1 MLARAGRARGWKQRM
16 ASAGASTIG
25 AHQLNFCKSA
35 EEIRSSLRSL
45 ISRYEAEVQAIV
57 DADDRSFAATFGRL
71 ADADGLAALFSAE
84 LTLPAQVSGEKAV
97 RDASAD
103 AKAQLQ
109 QMWSKSYARA
119 DLYHA
124 LEAAAGLA
132 AGSEEQ
138 RLVEVVLAKLRHV
151 GAHLPEAQRKEL
163 EELDQ
168 QCGKLCLQ
176 AEQNINEDC
185 SSVDLTP
192 ADLEGCAESFVESLP
207 STEAGLKRCAL
218 KAPTLVPILQRC
230 KSSATRRRMMEASQ
244 RKCIE
249 VNTPVLEELIAARH
263 TAAVKLGFSCH
274 AERMLASKMAGNLKT
289 AKGFVEEM
297 LQRLRP
303 LRDRDLKRLGQR
315 KQADVADGN
324 SNGDRKRKSQVL
336 EEHPVDLWDLSYYSD
351 LLKREELLLDD
362 EKVKEF
368 FPLEGTIQRILDVYT
383 ELLGLSFHR
392 NDQLPVWHK
401 EVMAFEVKEQGE
413 VVGHLFLDQ
422 FPRDGKFSHQ
432 MIFPLAPAFTS
443 SSNQRCVPACV
454 NISNLPRS
462 EGSRPALLRF
472 SEMKTLF
479 HELGHVMHCLC
490 TSTRFSILSWA
501 WPMVPWPGG
510 VEQDFLE
517 VPSMALE
524 KFTSDQQ
531 LLQRVAKHFETAKE
545 LDGASISKIQEL
557 ESWMAGI
564 QESRIF
570 GVFLFDLLLHS
581 QAPPYSFDGHEKLSI
596 PELYRHVM
604 EKCTTLPQLPNI
616 NFCTSWYHIYVGY
629 DAGYYGYGWAD
640 VYAADIFATMQSSK
654 LGALSAETGRQ
665 LRSEILGPCATKS
678 GEEMLQNFLKREPS
692 VEPWC
697 RLKGI

>member
-1 MLARAGRARGWKQRM
+1 QPMFCSITRPPLLRRLSLRLGPHSSSPACGAWQRARSVGRPPPRCGSTAALSLGAAAVLARAGRARGWKQRM

-303 LRDRDLKRLGQR
+303 LRDRDLSL
-315 KQADVADGN
+315 
-324 SNGDRKRKSQVL
+324 
-336 EEHPVDLWDLSYYSD
+336 
-351 LLKREELLLDD
+351 
-362 EKVKEF
+362 
-368 FPLEGTIQRILDVYT
+368 
-383 ELLGLSFHR
+383 
-392 NDQLPVWHK
+392 
-401 EVMAFEVKEQGE
+401 
-413 VVGHLFLDQ
+413 
-422 FPRDGKFSHQ
+422 
-432 MIFPLAPAFTS
+432 
-443 SSNQRCVPACV
+443 
-454 NISNLPRS
+454 
-462 EGSRPALLRF
+462 
-472 SEMKTLF
+472 
-479 HELGHVMHCLC
+479 
-490 TSTRFSILSWA
+490 
-501 WPMVPWPGG
+501 
-510 VEQDFLE
+510 
-517 VPSMALE
+517 
-524 KFTSDQQ
+524 
-531 LLQRVAKHFETAKE
+531 
-545 LDGASISKIQEL
+545 
-557 ESWMAGI
+557 
-564 QESRIF
+564 
-570 GVFLFDLLLHS
+570 
-581 QAPPYSFDGHEKLSI
+581 
-596 PELYRHVM
+596 
-604 EKCTTLPQLPNI
+604 
-616 NFCTSWYHIYVGY
+616 
-629 DAGYYGYGWAD
+629 
-640 VYAADIFATMQSSK
+640 
-654 LGALSAETGRQ
+654 
-665 LRSEILGPCATKS
+665 
-678 GEEMLQNFLKREPS
+678 
-692 VEPWC
+692 
-697 RLKGI
+697 